1 MYKDEKIIE
10 GIGDAIIRNLPLFV
24 FLIGVNILR
33 EFISWPPAMGIAA
46 FGFGLVSY
54 RTPNKSKRNLLLR
67 MLVSIFLGVACF
79 GFAHLFI

>member
-24 FLIGVNILR
+24 FLFGVNILR
-33 EFISWPPAMGIAA
+33 EFISWPSAMGIAA

-54 RTPNKSKRNLLLR
+54 WIPNKSKRNFLLW
-67 MLVSIFLGVACF
+67 MLVSTFVGVACF